1 MGLNI
6 KEIIQ
11 KKEIEISDL
20 KGKTICV
27 DAFNSL
33 CQFLSTIRQADG
45 TPLMDNNKNI
55 TSHLSGILY
64 RNVALLEAG
73 IKLIYI
79 FDGKPPELKNKTH
92 EKRNEVKE
100 KAAEKYEEAKQ
111 EENLDMMKRYS
122 SMLVRIDDEMIKES
136 KELLEAMG
144 ICVLNAPSEG
154 EAQASFLCQTN
165 EDIYAVASQDY
176 DSLLFKAKRL
186 IQNLTLSRRRKTI
199 SGYVEVKPLLIE
211 LEKNLKELE
220 INQEQLICLG
230 IMVGTDYNP
239 RGIPGIGQKKAL
251 QIVKELKTKEKI
263 FEEIRKRIEDLE
275 EKEKFNPEE
284 IYTLFENHEVKEEK
298 VTFPKIN
305 KEKIFEIL
313 VERHNFS
320 EERVQNQIEKLEKI
334 EESKKQTGLNKW
346 F

>member
-33 CQFLSTIRQADG
+33 YQFLSSVRQADG
-45 TPLMDNNKNI
+45 TPLMDDNKNI

-73 IKLIYI
+73 IKLIYV
-79 FDGKPPELKNKTH
+79 FDGKPPELKSKIH
-92 EKRNEVKE
+92 QKRNEVKE
-100 KAAEKYEEAKQ
+100 KAIEKYEEAKQ
-111 EENLDMMKRYS
+111 EENLEMMKRYS

-144 ICVLNAPSEG
+144 ICIIEAPSEG

-176 DSLLFKAKRL
+176 DSLLFKTKRL
-186 IQNLTLSRRRKTI
+186 IQNLTLARRRKTI

-211 LEKNLKELE
+211 LEKNLNELE
-220 INQEQLICLG
+220 INQEQLICIG

-239 RGIPGIGQKKAL
+239 KGIPGIGQKKAL

-263 FEEIRKRIEDLE
+263 FEEIKKRIENIE
-275 EKEKFNPEE
+275 EKEKFEPEE
-284 IYTLFENHEVKEEK
+284 IYSLFENHETKEEK
-298 VTFPKIN
+298 IIFPKIN
-305 KEKIFEIL
+305 KEKIIEIL
-313 VERHNFS
+313 IERHNFS
-320 EERVQNQIEKLEKI
+320 EERVLNQIEKLEKI

>member
-33 CQFLSTIRQADG
+33 YQFLSSVRQADG
-45 TPLMDNNKNI
+45 TPLMDDNKNI

-73 IKLIYI
+73 IKLIYV
-79 FDGKPPELKNKTH
+79 FDGKPPELKSKIH
-92 EKRNEVKE
+92 QKRNEVKE
-100 KAAEKYEEAKQ
+100 KAIEKYDEAKQ
-111 EENLDMMKRYS
+111 EENLEMMKRYS

-144 ICVLNAPSEG
+144 ICIIEAPSEG

-165 EDIYAVASQDY
+165 NDIYAVASQDY
-176 DSLLFKAKRL
+176 DSLLFKTKRL
-186 IQNLTLSRRRKTI
+186 IQNLTLARRRKTI

-211 LEKNLKELE
+211 LEKNLNELE
-220 INQEQLICLG
+220 INQEQLICVG

-239 RGIPGIGQKKAL
+239 KGIPGIGQKKAL

-263 FEEIRKRIEDLE
+263 FEEIKKRIENIE
-275 EKEKFNPEE
+275 EKDKFEPEE
-284 IYTLFENHEVKEEK
+284 IYSLFENHQTKEEK
-298 VTFPKIN
+298 IIFPKIN
-305 KEKIFEIL
+305 KEKIIEIL
-313 VERHNFS
+313 IERHNFS
-320 EERVQNQIEKLEKI
+320 EERVLNQIEKLEKI

>member
-33 CQFLSTIRQADG
+33 YQFLSTVRQADG
-45 TPLMDNNKNI
+45 TPLMDDNKNI

-73 IKLIYI
+73 IKLIYV
-79 FDGKPPELKNKTH
+79 FDGRPPELKSKIH
-92 EKRNEVKE
+92 EKRNEIKE
-100 KAAEKYEEAKQ
+100 KAVEKYEEAKQ
-111 EENLDMMKRYS
+111 EENLEMMKRYS

-144 ICVLNAPSEG
+144 ISVLDAPSEG

-165 EDIYAVASQDY
+165 EEIYAVASQDY
-176 DSLLFKAKRL
+176 DSLLFKTKRL
-186 IQNLTLSRRRKTI
+186 IQNLTLARKRKTI

-211 LEKNLKELE
+211 LEKNLNELE

-239 RGIPGIGQKKAL
+239 KGIPGIGQKKAL

-263 FEEIRKRIEDLE
+263 FEEIKKRIENIE
-275 EKEKFNPEE
+275 EKEKFDPEE
-284 IYTLFENHEVKEEK
+284 IYSLFENHEVREEK
-298 VTFPKIN
+298 IIFPKMN
-305 KEKIFEIL
+305 KEKIIEIL
-313 VERHNFS
+313 ITRHNFN
-320 EERVQNQIEKLEKI
+320 EERVLNQIEKLEKI
-334 EESKKQTGLNKW
+334 QESKKQTGLNKW